1 MYTKCVWYIS
11 CVMSIIVCH
20 IWESTEHFGKVVFHM
35 ICGESSNVPGSRR
48 WMNPTCLD
56 SWLCDGVFFAPWV
69 IGGWNDHSQRAL
81 NCRRFNLVWWV
92 FLVVVHGPCTM
103 SLWKNWWFSVGST
116 YWVAELST
124 VPNWG
129 DCILSV
135 FRLFAF
141 LVRESLLTFT
151 FHWWLL
157 GDPNPFLQK
166 HGGAQ
171 VVCQSPILSGIDRV
185 RVVEVFDL
193 SCVADVVGIP
203 HTSPTSDVIFWR
215 LWHQESIPAIFDYK
229 SGATGSCWSLR

>member
-92 FLVVVHGPCTM
+92 FL
-103 SLWKNWWFSVGST
+103 GSSPWSM
-116 YWVAELST
+116 Y
-124 VPNWG
+124 N
-129 DCILSV
+129 
-135 FRLFAF
+135 
-141 LVRESLLTFT
+141 ESLKKLVIFSGIHLLSSGAFHRSELGGLHPLSNRSLTFT

-157 GDPNPFLQK
+157 GDPT
-166 HGGAQ
+166 HSYRSMGALRSCVRAQ
-171 VVCQSPILSGIDRV
+171 YSVESTELVVWKCLTWAVWRMLLGSPIRP
-185 RVVEVFDL
+185 RRR
-193 SCVADVVGIP
+193 
-203 HTSPTSDVIFWR
+203 T
-215 LWHQESIPAIFDYK
+215 
-229 SGATGSCWSLR
+229 